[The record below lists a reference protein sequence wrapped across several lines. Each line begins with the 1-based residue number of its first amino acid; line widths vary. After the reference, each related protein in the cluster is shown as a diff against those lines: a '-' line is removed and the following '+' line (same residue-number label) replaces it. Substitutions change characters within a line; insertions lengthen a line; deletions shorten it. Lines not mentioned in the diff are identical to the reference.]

1 MIRWYD
7 YPVAFLAADFIFMN
21 IRLLLTGNILM
32 SVVGGLSIY
41 FILNLWN
48 TSYTNFRINQ
58 ETKNKR

>member
-7 YPVAFLAADFIFMN
+7 YIVAFVAADFIFTN
-21 IRLLLTGNILM
+21 IRLLLTGNIFM
-32 SVVGGLSIY
+32 SIIGGLSIY

-58 ETKNKR
+58 ETKNKK

>member
-1 MIRWYD
+1 MSGVD

-32 SVVGGLSIY
+32 SAVGGFGIY

-48 TSYTNFRINQ
+48 TSYTDFRINQ
-58 ETKNKR
+58 ESKNKQ

>member
-21 IRLLLTGNILM
+21 FRLLLTGNILM